1 MAERYRPFRDIRTPE
16 DLLLARREIKR
27 APVTVRMPD
36 GYYPEICAWVTV
48 RCDEADLFAEE
59 NRTLMEGVIEDGD
72 GWRLSLTP
80 RGYLRFESTGGPAFE
95 CESGLPVHAAVDA
108 KKSFRLGISL
118 TNYSWS
124 VRGRPY
130 AHEAASAFR
139 LHLLAGLATGA
150 EMSRIGESSE
160 MPSAD
165 LAPVPERLHVG
176 ANADGSGRFAGR
188 IRGVTAYNT
197 SRERLVTAP
206 RRRSA
211 ARLLPAVPG
220 GGGFAA
226 RWLDEETVEV
236 FTRPTFSLSS
246 SYWVFLKLPAD
257 APEMRRLRV
266 DLKWAGGVNMSPTFF
281 FSADRK
287 RWRQVVPARMWM
299 GDERTDFRV
308 EFELTEAMKRGGYLA
323 SGPVFGEPEYAD
335 LLAWVERQRY
345 TTVTEIGRSVEGR
358 AIHLIRV
365 GAGEDGP
372 DRSGVAITC
381 GQHSPL
387 EIMGGHVIRPCIER
401 ILESPPL
408 LASTNFYFVPT
419 VNVDC
424 SHYGGNGMN
433 VNRSN
438 LNRHWLTDIEPET
451 AAVIECFDELAA
463 RGQSFDFAMDI
474 HAGGIFRNHIL
485 MHMGDGE
492 GCTLTREAN
501 AEQEVWRDLLEQQAG
516 LRRSDGWALAQM
528 RLRANDYFHQ
538 VHGAT
543 AFCLEL
549 SSCSWFDPSDGRTK
563 AFSTG
568 TFAAVGEGIARACE
582 DRFEA

>member
-27 APVTVRMPD
+27 APVNVRMPA
-36 GYYPEICAWVTV
+36 GYYPEICAWVTI

-59 NRTLMEGVIEDGD
+59 GQTLLESVIEDGD

-80 RGYLRFESTGGPAFE
+80 HGYLRFESTGGPDFE

-108 KKSFRLGISL
+108 KKSFRLGLAL
-118 TNYSWS
+118 TNYAWS
-124 VRGRPY
+124 MRDTPY
-130 AHEAASAFR
+130 AHEAAGSFR
-139 LHLLAGLATGA
+139 LHLLAGPATG
-150 EMSRIGESSE
+150 EPMSRIGESSA
-160 MPSAD
+160 MPSPD
-165 LAPVPERLHVG
+165 LSPVPERLVVG

-188 IRGVTAYNT
+188 ITGVTAYNT
-197 SRERLVTAP
+197 ARERLVTAP
-206 RRRSA
+206 PARSA

-226 RWLDEETVEV
+226 RWRDDETVEV

-281 FSADRK
+281 FSPDRK
-287 RWRQVVPARMWM
+287 RWQQVVPARMHM
-299 GDERTDFRV
+299 ADERTDFRV
-308 EFELTEAMKRGGYLA
+308 EFELTQAMKRGGYLA

-335 LLAWVERQRY
+335 LLAWAEGQQHTSVR
-345 TTVTEIGRSVEGR
+345 EIGKSVEGR
-358 AIHLIRV
+358 PIHLIRV
-365 GAGEDGP
+365 GSGEDGP
-372 DRSGVAITC
+372 DRRGVAITC

-387 EIMGGHVIRPCIER
+387 EIMGGHVIRPMIER
-401 ILESPPL
+401 VLKIPAL

-419 VNVDC
+419 MNVDC
-424 SHYGGNGMN
+424 AHHGGNGMN

-438 LNRHWLTDIEPET
+438 LNRQWLVDLEPET
-451 AAVIECFDELAA
+451 AAVIECFDGLKD
-463 RGQSFDFAMDI
+463 RGQSVDLAVDI

-492 GCTLTREAN
+492 GCTLTRGAK
-501 AEQEVWRDLLEQQAG
+501 AEQEVWRDLLERHAG

-528 RLRANDYFHQ
+528 RFRANDYFHQ
-538 VHGAT
+538 VHGTT
-543 AFCLEL
+543 AFCLEM

-563 AFSTG
+563 AFSTD
-568 TFAAVGEGIARACE
+568 TFAAVGEGIARVCE
-582 DRFEA
+582 ERFR